1 MRKIVTQLNLQDSL
15 GGGEIYTRIL
25 IQAFAD
31 LGWSTRLFVNSRA
44 KFWQTL
50 LAPETEVVK
59 IESMQQLE
67 AALGAKGDL
76 LLTHST
82 LDSIWAPRMAC
93 RATLVG
99 MLHMPL
105 YERFPEGLRHYH
117 RLFAVSRHVA
127 QSARSRGLEN
137 VSPVELLGVADTRP
151 RGPAA
156 PLTRNSC
163 YDWDRRKFRDRFLGW
178 SAGLWSA
185 GLWSQPNRATAYEK
199 IPGTLALGIV
209 SRLTPIKQ
217 FPLMFS
223 FLAPVIARYPAVRLE
238 IFGSGGFASVRDLR
252 SALGPCASQVRFWG
266 QQSDVGAVYGQLDYV
281 LSGLPEKEALGL
293 NLIEAQVMGTP
304 VIAVAAPP
312 FIETV
317 VDGKTGFLYRDP
329 REDGGAEFAALLGS
343 LINGAERPVPGQ
355 AEAHLAQF
363 SAVAFRDRLQAALEG
378 L

>member
-25 IQAFAD
+25 IRAFSD
-31 LGWSTRLFVNSRA
+31 LGWGTRLFVNSRA
-44 KFWQTL
+44 TFWQTL
-50 LAPETEVVK
+50 LTPETEIVK
-59 IESMQQLE
+59 LETMQQLE
-67 AALGAKGDL
+67 QAMGDKGEL

-82 LDSIWAPRMAC
+82 LDSFWAPRMAR
-93 RATLVG
+93 RARLAG

-127 QSARSRGLEN
+127 QSARSHGLEN
-137 VSPVELLGVADTRP
+137 LSTVELLGVADTRP

-163 YDWDRRKFRDRFLGW
+163 YDWDRRKFRDRILGW
-178 SAGLWSA
+178 STGLWSGANA
-185 GLWSQPNRATAYEK
+185 GRAYEK
-199 IPGTLALGIV
+199 IPDSLTLGIV

-223 FLAPVIARYPAVRLE
+223 FIAPVIARHSKVRIE
-238 IFGSGGFASVRDLR
+238 IFGSGGYASVRDLR
-252 SALGPCASQVRFWG
+252 AALGPCASQVRFWG
-266 QQSDVGAVYGQLDYV
+266 RQSDVGAVYGQLDYV

-293 NLIEAQVMGTP
+293 NLIEAQAMGTP
-304 VIAVAAPP
+304 VLAVASPP

-317 VDGKTGFLYRDP
+317 IDGQSGFLYRDP
-329 REDGGAEFAALLGS
+329 REDGGAEFAALLGR
-343 LINGAERPVPGQ
+343 LVNGAERPRPRQ

-363 SAVAFRDRLQAALEG
+363 SAAAFRDRLKAALEG